1 MGKEEVFDYYYG
13 TEAEQFS
20 FFRIPRVLIQDP
32 RFKQVSTDAKLLY
45 GLMLD
50 RMSLSM
56 KNGWLDEENR
66 VYIIYTLENIMEDL
80 SRTPPGKTADDK
92 YFLGF
97 FQKDQT
103 LIAILDLIFD
113 YPKPQVAYIGLFM
126 LDVSEQ
132 GKGTGSNIMK
142 GVFKQLANQ
151 GITCVR
157 LGCIHGNVEA
167 ASFWK
172 RNGFYSLKEQLQA
185 VDDQVDLMEKVL

>member
-1 MGKEEVFDYYYG
+1 
-13 TEAEQFS
+13 
-20 FFRIPRVLIQDP
+20 
-32 RFKQVSTDAKLLY
+32 
-45 GLMLD
+45 
-50 RMSLSM
+50 
-56 KNGWLDEENR
+56 
-66 VYIIYTLENIMEDL
+66 MEDL

-172 RNGFYSLKEQLQA
+172 HNGFYTFKEQLQA

>member
-1 MGKEEVFDYYYG
+1 MKLTDFSDTFHVRRLCPEDVENIYALCKANKTYYKY
-13 TEAEQFS
+13 
-20 FFRIPRVLIQDP
+20 
-32 RFKQVSTDAKLLY
+32 FKTAP
-45 GLMLD
+45 
-50 RMSLSM
+50 
-56 KNGWLDEENR
+56 
-66 VYIIYTLENIMEDL
+66 THENIMEDL

-142 GVFKQLANQ
+142 FLNSLRIRESPVCVLAVYTGMWKLLPFGNTMDF
-151 GITCVR
+151 IHLKNNYR
-157 LGCIHGNVEA
+157 L
-167 ASFWK
+167 
-172 RNGFYSLKEQLQA
+172 
-185 VDDQVDLMEKVL
+185 LMIRLI

>member
-1 MGKEEVFDYYYG
+1 MKLTDFSDTFHVRRLCPEDVENIYALCKANKTYYKY
-13 TEAEQFS
+13 
-20 FFRIPRVLIQDP
+20 
-32 RFKQVSTDAKLLY
+32 FKTAP
-45 GLMLD
+45 
-50 RMSLSM
+50 
-56 KNGWLDEENR
+56 
-66 VYIIYTLENIMEDL
+66 THENIMEDL

-172 RNGFYSLKEQLQA
+172 HNGFYSLKEQLQA
-185 VDDQVDLMEKVL
+185 VDDQDLMEKVL

>member
-20 FFRIPRVLIQDP
+20 FFRIPRVLIQDF

-80 SRTPPGKTADDK
+80 NCGKDKGVKYGGGQQLSVRIRHLRHSQEKIEQKDGHDHQYHWTDGHKGTVHNAQHSPGYAFFPV
-92 YFLGF
+92 YFL
-97 FQKDQT
+97 
-103 LIAILDLIFD
+103 
-113 YPKPQVAYIGLFM
+113 
-126 LDVSEQ
+126 
-132 GKGTGSNIMK
+132 
-142 GVFKQLANQ
+142 
-151 GITCVR
+151 
-157 LGCIHGNVEA
+157 
-167 ASFWK
+167 
-172 RNGFYSLKEQLQA
+172 
-185 VDDQVDLMEKVL
+185 

>member
-1 MGKEEVFDYYYG
+1 
-13 TEAEQFS
+13 
-20 FFRIPRVLIQDP
+20 
-32 RFKQVSTDAKLLY
+32 
-45 GLMLD
+45 
-50 RMSLSM
+50 
-56 KNGWLDEENR
+56 
-66 VYIIYTLENIMEDL
+66 
-80 SRTPPGKTADDK
+80 
-92 YFLGF
+92 
-97 FQKDQT
+97 
-103 LIAILDLIFD
+103 
-113 YPKPQVAYIGLFM
+113 M

-172 RNGFYSLKEQLQA
+172 HNGFYSLKEQLQA

>member
-1 MGKEEVFDYYYG
+1 MKLTDFSDTFYVRRLCPEDVENIYALCKANKTYYKY
-13 TEAEQFS
+13 
-20 FFRIPRVLIQDP
+20 
-32 RFKQVSTDAKLLY
+32 FKTAP
-45 GLMLD
+45 
-50 RMSLSM
+50 
-56 KNGWLDEENR
+56 
-66 VYIIYTLENIMEDL
+66 THENIMEDL

-126 LDVSEQ
+126 LHVSEQ

-172 RNGFYSLKEQLQA
+172 HNGFYSLKEQLQA
-185 VDDQVDLMEKVL
+185 VDDQVDLMEKAL